1 MEEEIKLL
9 SKASHK
15 EATSKWKRIVA
26 EYQKPSVAR
35 ASWQVA
41 NSIGP
46 YFALW
51 GLWMYMS
58 LGLSLSYWWAIPPAL
73 LAGMFMVR
81 VFIIFHDCGH
91 GSFYKSKKANNYLG
105 FISGLLIFTPYFHWR
120 WEHSVH
126 HATSGDLDRRG
137 IGDIWTLTV
146 REYLDSSRWK
156 KFSYRLVRSPFVL
169 FLLAPISLFLV
180 LERFPSKR
188 AGPREKRSVW
198 FMNFALLATAAGLI
212 SILGFLPWL
221 VFQLA
226 ALVMASSCG
235 VWMFYVQHQFEE
247 TYWSDSEDWDYTTAA
262 IQGSSFYQL
271 PRVLQWFSGNIG
283 FHHIHHLSPKIPN
296 YNLEKCH
303 WSDPMFQEVKAM
315 TLWGSL
321 KSINSRLWDEDSK
334 KMIGFRQ
341 LKKQL
346 REEKADLAET
356 MSSKAA

>member
-198 FMNFALLATAAGLI
+198 LMNFALLAAAAGLI

>member
-198 FMNFALLATAAGLI
+198 LMNFALLAAAAGLI

-271 PRVLQWFSGNIG
+271 PRVLQWFSG
-283 FHHIHHLSPKIPN
+283 
-296 YNLEKCH
+296 
-303 WSDPMFQEVKAM
+303 
-315 TLWGSL
+315 
-321 KSINSRLWDEDSK
+321 
-334 KMIGFRQ
+334 
-341 LKKQL
+341 
-346 REEKADLAET
+346 
-356 MSSKAA
+356 

>member
-9 SKASHK
+9 SEASHK
-15 EATSKWKRIVA
+15 EATSKWKRIVT
-26 EYQKPSVAR
+26 EYQKPSVVR
-35 ASWQVA
+35 ASWQVV

-51 GLWMYMS
+51 GLWIYMS
-58 LGLSLSYWWAIPPAL
+58 LGLSLSSWWALPPAL
-73 LAGMFMVR
+73 LAGMFLVR

-91 GSFYKSKKANNYLG
+91 GSFYKSKKVNNYLG
-105 FISGLLIFTPYFHWR
+105 FISGFLTFTPYFHWR

-137 IGDIWTLTV
+137 MGDVWTLTV
-146 REYLDSSRWK
+146 KEYLESSRWR
-156 KFSYRLVRSPFVL
+156 KFSYRLVRNPIVL
-169 FLLAPISLFLV
+169 FLIAPIFLFLV
-180 LERFPSKR
+180 LERFPSKN
-188 AGPREKRSVW
+188 AKPREKRSVW

-212 SILGFLPWL
+212 SIIGFLPWF

-226 ALVMASSCG
+226 AMVMASSCG
-235 VWMFYVQHQFEE
+235 VWMFYVQHQYEDA
-247 TYWSDSEDWDYTTAA
+247 YWVEGEDWDYTTAA

-283 FHHIHHLSPKIPN
+283 FHHIHHLSPMIPN
-296 YNLEKCH
+296 YNLERCH

-315 TLWGSL
+315 TLWSSF

-341 LKKQL
+341 LKRQL
-346 REEKADLAET
+346 REEKADLAEAA
-356 MSSKAA
+356 SRKAA

>member
-1 MEEEIKLL
+1 
-9 SKASHK
+9 
-15 EATSKWKRIVA
+15 
-26 EYQKPSVAR
+26 
-35 ASWQVA
+35 
-41 NSIGP
+41 
-46 YFALW
+46 
-51 GLWMYMS
+51 
-58 LGLSLSYWWAIPPAL
+58 
-73 LAGMFMVR
+73 MVR

-198 FMNFALLATAAGLI
+198 FMNFALLAAAAGLI

-356 MSSKAA
+356 MSRKAA

>member
-1 MEEEIKLL
+1 
-9 SKASHK
+9 
-15 EATSKWKRIVA
+15 
-26 EYQKPSVAR
+26 
-35 ASWQVA
+35 
-41 NSIGP
+41 
-46 YFALW
+46 
-51 GLWMYMS
+51 
-58 LGLSLSYWWAIPPAL
+58 
-73 LAGMFMVR
+73 MVR

-198 FMNFALLATAAGLI
+198 LMNFALLAAAAGLI

-356 MSSKAA
+356 MSRKAA

>member
-356 MSSKAA
+356 MSRKAA

>member
-198 FMNFALLATAAGLI
+198 LMNFALLAAAAGLI

-356 MSSKAA
+356 MSRKAA

>member
-1 MEEEIKLL
+1 MGKDIKLL
-9 SKASHK
+9 SKVNHK

-198 FMNFALLATAAGLI
+198 LMNFALLAAAAGLI

-356 MSSKAA
+356 MSRKAA